1 MRARTADVQDIGRLI
16 ALYAGPGRRLLKKSA
31 VKLYEDV
38 QEFWVAEERPAVDA
52 PRDAPEDAP
61 PGSEGAPRGAQE
73 GAQERAAEG
82 EGGASGASGAR
93 GRVVGCGALHVMWED
108 LAEVRS
114 VAVVPGYGGRG
125 IGHRIVTR
133 LLDTARELGVRRVF
147 CLTFEVEFFA
157 RHGFRPILGTPVSP
171 EVYEELLRSY
181 DEGVA
186 EFLDLDRV
194 KPNTLGNTRMLLRL
208 ED

>member
-1 MRARTADVQDIGRLI
+1 VEVVIRRARTADVQDISRLVG
-16 ALYAGPGRRLLKKSA
+16 LYAGSGRRLLKKST

-38 QEFWVAEERPAVDA
+38 QEFWVAEERP
-52 PRDAPEDAP
+52 PGPEGD
-61 PGSEGAPRGAQE
+61 GDGGGDGPRGPI
-73 GAQERAAEG
+73 
-82 EGGASGASGAR
+82 
-93 GRVVGCGALHVMWED
+93 VGCGALHVMWED

-114 VAVVPGYGGRG
+114 VAVDKGHGGRG
-125 IGHRIVTR
+125 IGHRIVAR

>member
-1 MRARTADVQDIGRLI
+1 MEVVIRRARTADVQDISRLVG
-16 ALYAGPGRRLLKKSA
+16 LYAGSGRRLLKKST

-38 QEFWVAEERPAVDA
+38 QEFWVAEDLQAPSGTGIRAAAPAHPERP
-52 PRDAPEDAP
+52 
-61 PGSEGAPRGAQE
+61 
-73 GAQERAAEG
+73 ERAGAE
-82 EGGASGASGAR
+82 AVNRSGR
-93 GRVVGCGALHVMWED
+93 IMGCGALHVMWED

-114 VAVVPGYGGRG
+114 VAVDPGYGGRG
-125 IGHRIVTR
+125 IGHRIVSR
-133 LLDTARELGVRRVF
+133 LLETARELGVRRVF
-147 CLTFEVEFFA
+147 CLTFEVEFFE

>member
-1 MRARTADVQDIGRLI
+1 M
-16 ALYAGPGRRLLKKSA
+16 
-31 VKLYEDV
+31 KLYEDV
-38 QEFWVAEERPAVDA
+38 QEFWVAEDVQGAG
-52 PRDAPEDAP
+52 
-61 PGSEGAPRGAQE
+61 PGE
-73 GAQERAAEG
+73 
-82 EGGASGASGAR
+82 SGPIVA
-93 GRVVGCGALHVMWED
+93 CGALHVMWED

-114 VAVVPGYGGRG
+114 VAVDKGYGGRG
-125 IGHRIVTR
+125 LGHRIVSK
-133 LLDTARELGVRRVF
+133 LLETARELGVRRVF

-157 RHGFRPILGTPVSP
+157 RHGFQQILGTPVAP